1 MLKIPF
7 PVMKRLFLFS
17 LIVFASISFFSCS
30 SEPDIP
36 GENNPQQME
45 EEEMESLR
53 DAPDFSLKTIMD
65 TDLSLTQF
73 QDKVLVI
80 FFFGHNCP
88 PCLSVAPKIETDLNQ
103 EFKNK
108 SDFALIGID
117 VWDGSI
123 AEVETYI
130 NTTESTYQI
139 GLNGSSVGSDYKS
152 GRDRL
157 VVINKEGKVAF
168 SGSQVAKNDL
178 NDVKDI
184 LNTLLD

>member
-1 MLKIPF
+1 MRK
-7 PVMKRLFLFS
+7 LFLFS
-17 LIVFASISFFSCS
+17 LIVFTCISFFSCS
-30 SEPDIP
+30 SDTDLPEI
-36 GENNPQQME
+36 NNPQQME
-45 EEEMESLR
+45 EEEMEALR
-53 DAPDFSLKTIMD
+53 DAPDFSLKTITD

-88 PCLSVAPKIETDLNQ
+88 PCLSVAPTIESQLNQ
-103 EFKNK
+103 EFQNK
-108 SDFALIGID
+108 TDFALIGID
-117 VWDGSI
+117 VWDGSV

-130 NTTESTYQI
+130 NTTDSTYPI
-139 GLNGSSVGSDYKS
+139 GLKGSSVGSDYNS

-157 VVINKEGKVAF
+157 VVVNKEGKVAF
-168 SGSQVAKNDL
+168 RGSQVAKNDL